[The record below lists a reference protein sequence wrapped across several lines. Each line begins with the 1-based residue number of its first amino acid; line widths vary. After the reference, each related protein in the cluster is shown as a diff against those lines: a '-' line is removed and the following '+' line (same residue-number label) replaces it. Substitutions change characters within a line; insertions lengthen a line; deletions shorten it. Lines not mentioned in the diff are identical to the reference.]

1 MSNTK
6 TIVKNT
12 GWFGLENAINV
23 VLSVFTSIA
32 IARTLGPTRMGY
44 IIYVTWI
51 ASAVGDMT
59 SLGIPNT
66 TRKYMAEFLG
76 KGDRGTARYIFFRT
90 LTLQAIL
97 ATIATVSLLFWV
109 LGDAAADYKLA
120 SVLVVLS
127 IWPLMVNGV
136 PSQANAASEELSRN
150 LPASAISIFVF
161 FIGISATMIFHWGVV
176 GVGASMLAMRLAD
189 FLIRLFPAL
198 KRVLSWETEHV
209 EPEGL
214 RGRMITYAWQ
224 SVATM
229 MVEMI
234 VWQRSEF
241 IILKHLCSDIRQ
253 VAYYSVAFS
262 MAEYLLLSA
271 GIFGM
276 ATSTT
281 IFAQYGRD
289 KSKVKDIT
297 ATAVRYLALSSI
309 PLHLI
314 ATALAAPILLFLYG
328 NAYKGAAL
336 VATIAPLMCLPKA
349 FLKPVR
355 SLLQSHEKQ
364 TYLILALV
372 VAAIA
377 DFSVAWYLIPAN
389 GAVGAC
395 IGSGVGQT
403 TALGIMWIVGIR
415 LFKVKLPWGMIAKI
429 TASSVAAALTAHY
442 IALQLAP
449 LWGILCGGTASLLVL
464 FSFFYILR
472 VLEPEDHI
480 RLSAITRMLPRQIAA
495 PADSFLHFLVRPA
508 LGGIIDEE
516 DSPRPAKEA

>member
-1 MSNTK
+1 
-6 TIVKNT
+6 
-12 GWFGLENAINV
+12 
-23 VLSVFTSIA
+23 
-32 IARTLGPTRMGY
+32 MGY

-262 MAEYLLLSA
+262 MAESSPPKCRLVSSAWPQAPQSLLNMAATSPRSKTSPPPLSA
-271 GIFGM
+271 
-276 ATSTT
+276 TS
-281 IFAQYGRD
+281 
-289 KSKVKDIT
+289 
-297 ATAVRYLALSSI
+297 RYPLS
-309 PLHLI
+309 
-314 ATALAAPILLFLYG
+314 LFTSSRPRLRPPYSCFFTG

-355 SLLQSHEKQ
+355 
-364 TYLILALV
+364 
-372 VAAIA
+372 
-377 DFSVAWYLIPAN
+377 
-389 GAVGAC
+389 
-395 IGSGVGQT
+395 
-403 TALGIMWIVGIR
+403 
-415 LFKVKLPWGMIAKI
+415 
-429 TASSVAAALTAHY
+429 ASSKAMRSKPTLSSPSWLRPSPTSVSPGTSFQPTA
-442 IALQLAP
+442 P
-449 LWGILCGGTASLLVL
+449 
-464 FSFFYILR
+464 
-472 VLEPEDHI
+472 
-480 RLSAITRMLPRQIAA
+480 
-495 PADSFLHFLVRPA
+495 
-508 LGGIIDEE
+508 
-516 DSPRPAKEA
+516 